1 MVFRYTNRW
10 VVDLNTAVG
19 EASLT
24 VDSGAIYTCLSIKAL
39 SKLFNVKDTVS
50 LNALTK
56 SKSVVLN
63 AINGNPIKLYP
74 FIIPKVNVGGRFFP
88 EFHCLISDN
97 EKFDSVLGRDVLCCG
112 ITTLQFKTLGKCSP
126 FDYGL
131 YKSNYEKKPCNKL
144 DFLDYGPEE

>member
-19 EASLT
+19 KASLT
-24 VDSGAIYTCLSIKAL
+24 VDSGAIYTCLSITDLAQL
-39 SKLFNVKDTVS
+39 LNVNDTM
-50 LNALTK
+50 LLDILTR
-56 SKSVVLN
+56 SKSVELE
-63 AINGNPIKLYP
+63 AINGTPVKLYP
-74 FIIPKVNVGGRFFP
+74 FMIPKVKLGERFFP

-97 EKFDSVLGRDVLCCG
+97 EKFESVLGRDVLCCG

-126 FDYGL
+126 FDPAL
-131 YKSNYEKKPCNKL
+131 YEANYEKKPYNKL